1 MTDEQPNTHDD
12 SSNPQ
17 PSAQPDLQPSAQ
29 SGAQPSAR
37 CDSQP
42 IAQPSV
48 QPDPQSSV
56 QAGAHAVLVE
66 CPSCKQPGFIE
77 AWPHINSARD
87 VEAKKL
93 LMDGRLFKYT
103 CPVCGTTVS
112 MTYDC
117 LYHDVEHKALLYY
130 STGALSEIEC
140 IKQLDHLADQAEWDD
155 CIAPGSYQRRLVLTT
170 FEFCEKVRI
179 LEDGYD
185 DRVIEL
191 MKVAI
196 KRGMLEEGI
205 IGKRDIFV
213 YERTLPNGGV
223 SFITMGEV
231 PGDAVGVPQGYTYLK
246 ERMADSLAAVTG
258 EYRYDSAWANRFL
271 P

>member
-1 MTDEQPNTHDD
+1 MTDEQPNTHEDKSD
-12 SSNPQ
+12 PQ
-17 PSAQPDLQPSAQ
+17 PSVQPDSQPSAQ
-29 SGAQPSAR
+29 SGL
-37 CDSQP
+37 
-42 IAQPSV
+42 
-48 QPDPQSSV
+48 QSSV

-77 AWPHINSARD
+77 AWPRINSARD

-130 STGALSEIEC
+130 STGALSEDEC

>member
-1 MTDEQPNTHDD
+1 MTDEQPNTHEDNSD
-12 SSNPQ
+12 PQ
-17 PSAQPDLQPSAQ
+17 PSAQPDSQSSAQ
-29 SGAQPSAR
+29 SDAQPSAR
-37 CDSQP
+37 SDSQ
-42 IAQPSV
+42 
-48 QPDPQSSV
+48 SSA

-130 STGALSEIEC
+130 STGALSEDEC